1 MKGLKFHSTRCFNC
15 ETLGH
20 LRKDCYCSV
29 TKRDTSLEDNQ
40 NRKPQPSGICRKCGE
55 GTHWTNEC
63 RSKKDMHGNPL
74 SSGNWMTG
82 LVVGPGT
89 NNKSDQSAV
98 SNGMAHQQSHR
109 RNVGSALEINACYF
123 REPFLTLAPQ
133 IPCYKMATGM
143 YGPLTQ
149 GIIFGGN
156 LLTTQ
161 GFIVYPGITD
171 ED

>member
-1 MKGLKFHSTRCFNC
+1 M
-15 ETLGH
+15 
-20 LRKDCYCSV
+20 
-29 TKRDTSLEDNQ
+29 EDNQ

-82 LVVGPGT
+82 LVVDPGT

-133 IPCYKMATGM
+133 IPCYKMATGV
-143 YGPLTQ
+143 YGPLIQ
-149 GIIFGGN
+149 GIIFGGS

-171 ED
+171 EDYQGKLKLWRM